1 MGLVLLLEHIPWE
14 LLQLSYLILNLI
26 DLLIDFVS
34 TSSDLFQIWTQN
46 GKELL
51 DDRMCLSQVIQDIN
65 HILRL
70 CKNFLERLEI
80 PLLDSLLVLN
90 FLLGVEEFL
99 VPFLEH
105 LFSLDDQLDCF
116 VWILG
121 LEDLRDIDLCL
132 DLFTNLSRNASQD
145 LFKLG
150 LLSVNVARD
159 GPNQLETCEKRW

>member
-1 MGLVLLLEHIPWE
+1 M
-14 LLQLSYLILNLI
+14 
-26 DLLIDFVS
+26 
-34 TSSDLFQIWTQN
+34 
-46 GKELL
+46 
-51 DDRMCLSQVIQDIN
+51 
-65 HILRL
+65 
-70 CKNFLERLEI
+70 EI

-159 GPNQLETCEKRW
+159 GPNQLKTCEKRW